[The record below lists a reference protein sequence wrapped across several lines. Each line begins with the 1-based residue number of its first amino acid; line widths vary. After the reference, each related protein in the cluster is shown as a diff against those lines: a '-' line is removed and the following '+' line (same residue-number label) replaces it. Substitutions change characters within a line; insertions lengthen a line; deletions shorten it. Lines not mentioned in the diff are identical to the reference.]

1 MVFEPNVLQ
10 TFVRVGTAWFK
21 LSHQGARRGD
31 IFQQIVANLLLIQ
44 YMLLIQSPALALI
57 HRIHMNHPN
66 QRNAC
71 TLNQTSFPSSN
82 PNSPHYQAPLSS
94 SSFLRSC
101 IKPCSVSSSLSK
113 LSSSVQM
120 RFAIN
125 IRPARTHI
133 TIHTF
138 RKLST

>member
-1 MVFEPNVLQ
+1 MGVTIVCYKSNQ
-10 TFVRVGTAWFK
+10 GT
-21 LSHQGARRGD
+21 RRGRH
-31 IFQQIVANLLLIQ
+31 FSTNSSKYVTYS
-44 YMLLIQSPALALI
+44 YMLLIQSPALAFI

-66 QRNAC
+66 KRNAC